1 MGGKHTLQTRAAK
14 AAALVAA
21 LQGKAPEEVE
31 IVLPVESIDDKMAQA
46 EAVVQYFET
55 NGKNFVEVTCRY
67 CGDLFSYKWDRHAIA
82 FCSVTCAHEDLKQ
95 RGLSWNPQRG
105 PADRWGRTA
114 PIVVP
119 ASALPHVKSLLAEE
133 NGHTDQIADTLEL
146 ENLEQPVQDS
156 FGPDN

>member
-1 MGGKHTLQTRAAK
+1 MGGKHSVQTRAAK
-14 AAALVAA
+14 AAALIAA
-21 LQGKAPEEVE
+21 LNGTPVEEVQ
-31 IVLPVESIDDKMAQA
+31 ITLPIESIDDKMAQA

-55 NGKNFVEVTCRY
+55 NGKNFTEVNCRY

-105 PADRWGRTA
+105 PAERWGRTA

-119 ASALPHVKSLLAEE
+119 AAALHHVKSLLKEE
-133 NGHTDQIADTLEL
+133 NDRKDHTLDTPEL
-146 ENLEQPVQDS
+146 ENPE
-156 FGPDN
+156 